1 MILLDLKKYIK
12 QHEQVTLA
20 DIKNHFDLTDEAALG
35 LITPLLKQ
43 GHVQEINA
51 SSCSTQECSTGCSQ
65 NSLGPTYQWVD
76 KRLKSL
82 SIPIQI
88 L

>member
-20 DIKNHFDLTDEAALG
+20 DIKNHFDLSDEAAFG
-35 LITPLLKQ
+35 LIDPLLKQ
-43 GHVQEINA
+43 GHVQEIKA
-51 SSCSTQECSTGCSQ
+51 SSCSTGKCSTGCSQ
-65 NSLGPTYQWVD
+65 KSKGPAYQWVD
-76 KRLKSL
+76 KRLKNL
-82 SIPIQI
+82 SISIQI

>member
-12 QHEQVTLA
+12 QHGQVTLM
-20 DIKNHFDLTDEAALG
+20 DITNHFDLTEEAVFG
-35 LITPLLKQ
+35 LITPLLNQ

-51 SSCSTQECSTGCSQ
+51 SSCATGKCSTGCSK
-65 NSLGPTYQWVD
+65 NSPGPSYQWVD
-76 KRLKSL
+76 KPLKSL

>member
-20 DIKNHFDLTDEAALG
+20 DIKNHFDLTEEAASG

-51 SSCSTQECSTGCSQ
+51 SSCATGGCSTGCSH
-65 NSLGPTYQWVD
+65 NSQGPSYQWID

-82 SIPIQI
+82 SIPVQI

>member
-20 DIKNHFDLTDEAALG
+20 DIKNHFDLTEEAAYG
-35 LITPLLKQ
+35 LIRPLIQQ
-43 GHVQEINA
+43 GHVQEIKIA
-51 SSCSTQECSTGCSQ
+51 SCSTGECSTGCTQ
-65 NSLGPTYQWVD
+65 NSQGPSYQWVD

>member
-20 DIKNHFDLTDEAALG
+20 DIKNHFDLTDEAAFG
-35 LITPLLKQ
+35 LINPLLKQ
-43 GHVQEINA
+43 GHVQEIDA
-51 SSCSTQECSTGCSQ
+51 SSCSTGECSTSCSQ
-65 NSLGPTYQWVD
+65 NSRGPTYQWVD

>member
-1 MILLDLKKYIK
+1 MILLELKKYIK
-12 QHEQVTLA
+12 QHEQVTLT
-20 DIKNHFDLTDEAALG
+20 DIKNHFDLSEEAAFG
-35 LITPLLKQ
+35 LINPLLKQ

-51 SSCSTQECSTGCSQ
+51 SSCSTGKCSTGCSQ
-65 NSLGPTYQWVD
+65 NSKGPTYQWVD